1 MRLFS
6 NPAVF
11 PRFYDKNKLTGFVML
26 KKEEKLVPKHVAFIM
41 DGNGRWAKK
50 RLLPR
55 ERGHAVGAK
64 KFREIVQHC
73 SDIGVEYVTVYA
85 FSTENWKRPK
95 TEVDAIMQL
104 FRDYIREAIQDFEKQ
119 DIRILFIG
127 NRDVFDSELKKE
139 METAEKLTADR
150 HKTLCIA
157 INYGGRGEI
166 VDAVNKMIAN
176 GKTSVTEE
184 DITREIYSGTVPPP
198 DMIIRTGGEIRLSNF
213 LLWQSAYAE
222 LFFTETLWPD
232 LKIEEV
238 DSLIETY
245 YQRNRRYGGV

>member
-1 MRLFS
+1 
-6 NPAVF
+6 
-11 PRFYDKNKLTGFVML
+11 ML
-26 KKEEKLVPKHVAFIM
+26 KKDERSFPKHIAFIM

-50 RLLPR
+50 RMQPR
-55 ERGHAVGAK
+55 EYGHSVGAK

-73 SDIGVEYVTVYA
+73 ADIGVEYVTVYA
-85 FSTENWKRPK
+85 FSTENWKRPPK
-95 TEVDAIMQL
+95 EVEAIMQL
-104 FRDYIREAIQDFEKQ
+104 FRDYIREAARDFEKS

-127 NRDVFDSELKKE
+127 TREAFDGDLKDE
-139 METAEKLTADR
+139 MEKVEKLTANR

-166 VDAVNKMIAN
+166 VDAVNRMIAD
-176 GKTSVTEE
+176 GKTCVTEA
-184 DITREIYSGTVPPP
+184 DITREIYSGAIPPP
-198 DMIIRTGGEIRLSNF
+198 DMIVRTGGEMRLSNF

-245 YQRNRRYGGV
+245 YQRNRRYGGI

>member
-1 MRLFS
+1 
-6 NPAVF
+6 
-11 PRFYDKNKLTGFVML
+11 ML
-26 KKEEKLVPKHVAFIM
+26 KKDEKSFPKHIAFIM

-50 RLLPR
+50 RMQPR
-55 ERGHAVGAK
+55 EYGHSVGAK

-73 SDIGVEYVTVYA
+73 ADVGVEYVTVYA
-85 FSTENWKRPK
+85 FSTENWKRTPK
-95 TEVDAIMQL
+95 EVEAIMQL
-104 FRDYIREAIQDFEKQ
+104 FRDYIREAARDFENS

-127 NRDVFDSELKKE
+127 NREVFDADLKDE
-139 METAEKLTADR
+139 MEKVEKLTANR

-166 VDAVNKMIAN
+166 VDAVNRMIAD
-176 GKTSVTEE
+176 GKACITEA
-184 DITREIYSGTVPPP
+184 DITREIYSGAVPPP
-198 DMIIRTGGEIRLSNF
+198 DMIVRTGGEMRLSNF

-245 YQRNRRYGGV
+245 YQRNRRYGGI

>member
-1 MRLFS
+1 MSQPPRKGGCFVKRLL
-6 NPAVF
+6 
-11 PRFYDKNKLTGFVML
+11 KNGVIML
-26 KKEEKLVPKHVAFIM
+26 KKEGASFPSHVAFIM

-50 RLLPR
+50 RLKPR
-55 ERGHAVGAK
+55 EYGHSVGAK
-64 KFREIVQHC
+64 KFREIAQHC
-73 SDIGVEYVTVYA
+73 ADIGVEYVTVYA
-85 FSTENWKRPK
+85 FSTENWKRPQK
-95 TEVDAIMQL
+95 EVDAIMQL
-104 FRDYIREAIQDFEKQ
+104 FRDYIREAALEFEKS

-127 NRDVFDSELKKE
+127 NRDVFDQELRDE
-139 METAEKLTADR
+139 MQKVEKLTANR

-166 VDAVNKMIAN
+166 VDAVNRMIAS
-176 GKTSVTEE
+176 GKKSVTEE
-184 DITREIYSGTVPPP
+184 DITREIYSGAVPAP
-198 DMIIRTGGEIRLSNF
+198 DMIVRTGGEVRLSNF

-245 YQRNRRYGGV
+245 CQRNRRYGGV

>member
-1 MRLFS
+1 
-6 NPAVF
+6 
-11 PRFYDKNKLTGFVML
+11 ML

-55 ERGHAVGAK
+55 EHGHAVGAK
-64 KFREIVQHC
+64 KFKEIVQHC
-73 SDIGVEYVTVYA
+73 ADIGVEYVTVYA

-104 FRDYIREAIQDFEKQ
+104 FRDYIREAIRDFEKQ

-127 NRDVFDSELKKE
+127 NRSIFDEELKKE

-184 DITREIYSGTVPPP
+184 DITREIYSGAVPPP

-222 LFFTETLWPD
+222 YYFTDVLWPD
-232 LKIEEV
+232 YSSKDV
-238 DSLIETY
+238 DEAVAAFY
-245 YQRNRRYGGV
+245 GRKRRFGGV